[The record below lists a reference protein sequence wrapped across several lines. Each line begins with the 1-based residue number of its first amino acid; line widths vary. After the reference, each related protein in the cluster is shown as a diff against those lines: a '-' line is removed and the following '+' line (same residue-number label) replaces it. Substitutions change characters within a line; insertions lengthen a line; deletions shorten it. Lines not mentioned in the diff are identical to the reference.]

1 MQPGRNKDM
10 LCRLA
15 QTMPACCRASH
26 LKSRGAI
33 QLAGMDCLW
42 KHISDI
48 GDEFFQ
54 ELTGFLQVCC
64 IDNNLDKL
72 ENSKHMYESFDYSPQ
87 NEWLNMNL
95 LVQEKQKA

>member
-1 MQPGRNKDM
+1 MQTERNKVI
-10 LCRLA
+10 LGKRA

-42 KHISDI
+42 KHISNI

-54 ELTGFLQVCC
+54 VLTGFLQVCC

-72 ENSKHMYESFDYSPQ
+72 ENSKHMHESLDYSP
-87 NEWLNMNL
+87 
-95 LVQEKQKA
+95 